1 MPRVRYR
8 LDYLEPTNQDK
19 NELLSSTKL
28 AEIVCHLLL
37 WDKGLLYA
45 TSLCSHDYLRVDRKA
60 LLGRPNDIQRRNFSD
75 YNLDETHSN
84 VSRFATYELSF
95 DSKALEDAENAD
107 LDINQ

>member
-1 MPRVRYR
+1 MRTLKDLKVDQITYTRIATKDGDSNEMPRVRYR

-60 LLGRPNDIQRRNFSD
+60 LLGRPNDI
-75 YNLDETHSN
+75 
-84 VSRFATYELSF
+84 
-95 DSKALEDAENAD
+95 
-107 LDINQ
+107 

>member
-8 LDYLEPTNQDK
+8 LDFLEPTNQEK
-19 NELLSSTKL
+19 NELFLQTKL

-45 TSLCSHDYLRVDRKA
+45 TTLCSNDYLRVEKKA
-60 LLGRPNDIQRRNFSD
+60 LLGRPNDIQRRKFSD
-75 YNLDETHSN
+75 YKLDETHSQ

-95 DSKALEDAENAD
+95 DSKALEDAYDAD